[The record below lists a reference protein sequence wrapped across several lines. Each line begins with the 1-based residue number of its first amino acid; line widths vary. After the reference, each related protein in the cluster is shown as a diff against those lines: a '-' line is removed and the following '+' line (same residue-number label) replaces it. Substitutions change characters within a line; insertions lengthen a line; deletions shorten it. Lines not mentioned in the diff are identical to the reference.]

1 MQAFHLKE
9 HFRKSD
15 PIRIFGYPYLTKE
28 GIMLLAT
35 SLSTWIIWIVIGMV
49 IMFVYRPALIPAAII
64 FGVGIGLG
72 WW

>member
-1 MQAFHLKE
+1 
-9 HFRKSD
+9 
-15 PIRIFGYPYLTKE
+15 
-28 GIMLLAT
+28 MLLAT